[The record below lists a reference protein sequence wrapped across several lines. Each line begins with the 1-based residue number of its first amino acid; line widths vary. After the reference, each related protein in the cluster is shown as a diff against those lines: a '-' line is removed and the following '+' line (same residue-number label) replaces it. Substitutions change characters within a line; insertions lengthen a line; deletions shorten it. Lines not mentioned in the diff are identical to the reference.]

1 MAKEFTQKTREGPNG
16 WTVWQV
22 AGRIDVATSEAT
34 YAQGEKIVKENEK
47 TVLDM
52 SELEYI
58 SSAGLRVILRINKL
72 AKKLGHEFTVMGA
85 KGMVESVL
93 VDSSMDV
100 LLDAKVSLDELS

>member
-1 MAKEFTQKTREGPNG
+1 MAKEFKQTTFAGPNG

-22 AGRIDVATSEAT
+22 EGRIDVATSEDT
-34 YAQGEKIVKENEK
+34 YARGEEIVKENEK

-72 AKKLGHEFTVMGA
+72 TKKLGHKFAISGA
-85 KGMVESVL
+85 EGMVKSVL
-93 VDSSMDV
+93 EDSGMDV
-100 LLDAKVSLDELS
+100 LLNAKESLNDLA